1 MRRKIEALLQNE
13 AQMRLERAPLEAK
26 AKSLEA
32 EAERLRPL
40 LEEVAQLKPL
50 AAQVGPL
57 QEEVAKLQREAG
69 LSSQTWQ
76 RTEELFQETC
86 AERYG
91 EIETLRAQVG
101 HIQASYEEAKKA
113 APSHLLHVA
122 LEFFLGNMTVSVVI
136 SVLNHEADKTYI
148 STVMMAILI
157 A

>member
-91 EIETLRAQVG
+91 EIETLRSDIRADQDVLG
-101 HIQASYEEAKKA
+101 ALVVQLTRGQKKR
-113 APSHLLHVA
+113 
-122 LEFFLGNMTVSVVI
+122 
-136 SVLNHEADKTYI
+136 
-148 STVMMAILI
+148 
-157 A
+157 